1 MSTKS
6 IGTTGRHSG
15 MLEADG
21 TAKQVDMS
29 ERPSAL
35 NATDAIR
42 MIRQGELTP
51 DALLESCIAQIEQ
64 VDPVVNAMIT
74 RAYDRA
80 REQAQLATQT
90 ANRGD
95 ALGPLH
101 ARRERARRVLYDAN
115 DAADSTALLP
125 QRCMDAVLRW
135 IPGRRRMQARL
146 C

>member
-1 MSTKS
+1 MLQADSTV
-6 IGTTGRHSG
+6 
-15 MLEADG
+15 
-21 TAKQVDMS
+21 KQVDMS

-74 RAYDRA
+74 RVYDRA
-80 REQAQLATQT
+80 REQAQLATQA

-95 ALGPLH
+95 ELGPLH
-101 ARRERARRVLYDAN
+101 GLPIAIKDIQATRYPHNLWLCGLCGQHSRSGCRHC
-115 DAADSTALLP
+115 AAYS
-125 QRCMDAVLRW
+125 
-135 IPGRRRMQARL
+135 
-146 C
+146 